1 MNTYKRKNLIPMI
14 KEKVFHIYKKNTEET
29 IVIKHCVTVDELEK
43 MMADKKVDW
52 DNREIVPVE
61 SEYREQDA
69 SFRYKK
75 AP

>member
-43 MMADKKVDW
+43 MMADHKVDW
-52 DNREIVPVE
+52 DNWEIVPVE
-61 SEYREQDA
+61 SEYSEEDA
-69 SFRYKK
+69 SF
-75 AP
+75 